1 MLGGGFCTTLTE
13 KLQDVDKLPL
23 SNAMQVT
30 TVVPRGKEDP
40 DGGLQDMLRMPE
52 GSLALKIKSCAR
64 LVSPKGCTL
73 ANRGHWIVGGTV
85 SITDAMNQGQRA
97 TLPALSVALHV
108 TLITVPRGWRNSPDV
123 EEHPEPPAMPELSR
137 AEKLERL
144 KEANGMPNVGETRR
158 GTLTE

>member
-13 KLQDVDKLPL
+13 KSQDVDKLPL
-23 SNAMQVT
+23 SKAMQVT
-30 TVVPRGKEDP
+30 FVAPRGKENP

-52 GSLALKIKSCAR
+52 ESLALKIKSYAR
-64 LVSPKGCTL
+64 LVSPKGCRL
-73 ANRGHWIVGGTV
+73 MNRGHWIVGGTV

-108 TLITVPRGWRNSPDV
+108 TLITVPRGWRKSPDV
-123 EEHPEPPAMPELSR
+123 EEHPCAAMPELSR
-137 AEKLERL
+137 AEKPERL